1 MKTKILYPV
10 LLLALLASCSQMEV
24 EPSSQALNNDLRPV
38 SLQQGIT
45 PLLTPEQLN
54 RFDAGELRA
63 LDDFLMNPYASLET
77 REDNVLRIPAGSS
90 DALADAISR
99 VAEGGIIILESGRH
113 SESGTVTVDKSVSIQ
128 GERGAVL
135 EVNTAPIEAVGF
147 LQPALHVLGA
157 EGVKI
162 SRLTIESPNP
172 IGGAAILL
180 EEAPRAIVVGNILSN
195 HQFGIVI
202 EQSDRC
208 WISLNTINASPAWQT
223 GDIGNAIAILNI
235 NGKRNGILGNTVT
248 DAFLGTFTSDEAGL
262 FIGNELSANFIGY
275 LLCKVT
281 PVPFPDRTL
290 RSAETSCTDWLVLG
304 NSSHDNFNTGY
315 LVIDG
320 ANKND
325 LQGNKAANNAAY
337 DIELAGVSERFGFTT
352 PTSFDNRVVARQQLT
367 VKNCGDGNTVI
378 GGIVIDT
385 TDDPCF

>member
-1 MKTKILYPV
+1 MNIKILYPIFI
-10 LLLALLASCSQMEV
+10 LALLASCNQMEV
-24 EPSSQALNNDLRPV
+24 EPLNQAPGNDLSPV
-38 SLQQGIT
+38 SLKQGIT
-45 PLLTPEQLN
+45 PLLTPEQLK
-54 RFDAGELRA
+54 RFDAGELQA
-63 LDDFLMNPYASLET
+63 LDYFLMNPYASLEI
-77 REDNVLRIPAGSS
+77 REDNVVRIPAGSS
-90 DALADAISR
+90 DALADAINR
-99 VAEGGIIILESGRH
+99 VAEGGTIVLESGRH
-113 SESGTVTVDKSVSIQ
+113 IESGTVTVDKPVIIQ

-135 EVNTAPIEAVGF
+135 EVNTGPIEAAGF

-157 EGVKI
+157 TGVKI

-180 EEAPRAIVVGNILSN
+180 EESPRAVVVGNTLSN
-195 HQFGIVI
+195 HQFGVVI

-208 WISLNTINASPAWQT
+208 WISLNNINTSPAWQT
-223 GDIGNAIAILNI
+223 GEIGNAIAILNI

-281 PVPFPDRTL
+281 PIPFPDRTF
-290 RSAETSCTDWLVLG
+290 RSAETSCTEWLVLG

-320 ANKND
+320 ANNND

-337 DIELAGVSERFGFTT
+337 DIELAGESERFGFTT

-367 VKNCGDGNTVI
+367 VKNCGDGNMVI
-378 GGIVIDT
+378 GGMAIDT
-385 TDDPCF
+385 AEDPCF